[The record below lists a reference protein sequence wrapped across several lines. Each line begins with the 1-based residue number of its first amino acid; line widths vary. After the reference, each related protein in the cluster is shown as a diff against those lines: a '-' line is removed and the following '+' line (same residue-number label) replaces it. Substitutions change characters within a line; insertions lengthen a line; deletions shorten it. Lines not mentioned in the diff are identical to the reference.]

1 MKRTLLRWGALSLLC
16 TTLLIGGCGADEEPI
31 PDGPNQEQPTPNP
44 DDPNTPDDP
53 TPPGPDTPNPEPDY
67 EITTVAQDGSGDYT
81 SVQAAIDAMPQ
92 DNQRRMLRIK
102 AGTYSEKITL
112 GPGHNNLIIMGE
124 SAQRTILRWNDSA
137 GTEINGEK
145 LGTQNSASV
154 AIRSYDV
161 ILQGLTIENSFVN
174 RSGLSDTQAVALRTD
189 SDRVE
194 IYDCRIVGYQD
205 TFYLKNAGRVYCQ
218 DCYIEGNVDFIF
230 GDGVGYFVH
239 CELHC
244 NRQESVLTAAATLE
258 GSKFGFVFENCTIT
272 HIEGADFNGNTFR
285 TFHLGR
291 PWKNKPKTV
300 FLRCY
305 EPETLSAAGW
315 RSMSVEADLYAEY
328 QCRGNGA
335 SAERLAQREM
345 GGRQL
350 SAEEAEAYTLE
361 NIFSAATNP
370 SKYNNDWIP
379 KGRIEPIE

>member
-1 MKRTLLRWGALSLLC
+1 MKRSLLSWSMIA
-16 TTLLIGGCGADEEPI
+16 LLAAALLAGGCGGSDEEPI
-31 PDGPNQEQPTPNP
+31 PDNPEQEEPQPTPDPEPEP
-44 DDPNTPDDP
+44 DPDP
-53 TPPGPDTPNPEPDY
+53 TPEPQI
-67 EITTVAQDGSGDYT
+67 ETITVAQDGTGDYT
-81 SVQAAIDAMPQ
+81 SVQAAIDALPQ
-92 DNQRRMLRIK
+92 DNQPRLLYIA
-102 AGTYSEKITL
+102 AGTYAEKIIL
-112 GPGHNNLIIMGE
+112 GPGHNNLIVMGE
-124 SAQRTILRWNDSA
+124 SAETTILTWNDSA
-137 GTEINGEK
+137 GTLVNGEA

-161 ILQGLTIENSFVN
+161 VVQNLTIQNTFAN

-189 SDRVE
+189 SDRVA

-205 TFYLKNAGRVYCQ
+205 TFYLKNAGRVYCEA
-218 DCYIEGNVDFIF
+218 CYIEGNVDFIF
-230 GDGVGYFVH
+230 GDAVGYFVD
-239 CELHC
+239 CQLHC

-258 GSKFGFVFENCTIT
+258 GSRFGFVFENCTIT
-272 HIEGADFNGNTFR
+272 HIEGADFNGKTFT

-305 EPETLSAAGW
+305 EPETLSPAGW

-335 SAERLAQREM
+335 SAERLDQREM

-350 SAEEAEAYTLE
+350 TAEEAEAYTLE

-370 SKYNNDWIP
+370 EKYNADWVP
-379 KGRIEPIE
+379 AERYVLSE